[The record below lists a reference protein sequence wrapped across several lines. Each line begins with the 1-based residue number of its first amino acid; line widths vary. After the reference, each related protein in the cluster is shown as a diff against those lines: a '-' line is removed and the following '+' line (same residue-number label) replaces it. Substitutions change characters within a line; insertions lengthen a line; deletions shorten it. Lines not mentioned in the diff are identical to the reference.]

1 MTSSMIRN
9 GSTAAM
15 MDEKSE
21 QWSDE
26 RSEHWV
32 IVRVGKLAK
41 VKPSQT
47 LTAVG
52 RRCFGGMTLG

>member
-1 MTSSMIRN
+1 
-9 GSTAAM
+9 

-26 RSEHWV
+26 RSGHWV

-52 RRCFGGMTLG
+52 RRCFEGMTLG

>member
-9 GSTAAM
+9 GPTAAL

-21 QWSDE
+21 QWMDE

-32 IVRVGKLAK
+32 IVRVGELAK

-47 LTAVG
+47 RTAV
-52 RRCFGGMTLG
+52 RRRGFEHITLG